1 MGKPRTFAHIPAQM
15 PQTIQRV
22 ERKRS
27 SEDHF
32 ACILGSIGKAAD
44 KLDDV
49 CAVEGAGCN
58 KVSEREAVEDWELR
72 YTEEGRS

>member
-1 MGKPRTFAHIPAQM
+1 M

-32 ACILGSIGKAAD
+32 ACVLDGIGEAAD

-49 CAVEGAGCN
+49 CAVKGAGCN
-58 KVSEREAVEDWELR
+58 KISEREPIQD
-72 YTEEGRS
+72 